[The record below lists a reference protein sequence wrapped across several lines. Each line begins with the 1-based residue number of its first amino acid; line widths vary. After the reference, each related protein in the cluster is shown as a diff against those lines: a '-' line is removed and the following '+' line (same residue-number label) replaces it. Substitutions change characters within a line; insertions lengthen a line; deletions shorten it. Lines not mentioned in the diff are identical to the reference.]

1 VESNQKVYL
10 ISHAD
15 LMTTNA
21 ANRLLKFLEEPSQKT
36 RAILMTENSQS
47 ILDTIKSRC
56 QIISLTPLSPQ
67 SIQDNL
73 EEEGVLPENARLF
86 SVIMPN
92 LEQARA
98 LDQNEWFAEARKI
111 VVQLIQTL
119 QSKQDETLL
128 FIHTKWID
136 HFSDRDKQEFG
147 LDMLMYWFKDL
158 IHLQIDQRELIVF
171 QSYLKELE
179 SCVWHWSTGETIQ
192 I

>member
-1 VESNQKVYL
+1 MKSWKELSKEQPIATKMLQQMLKRQRVAHAYLIQGDPGTAKDVIGSLLAKSLLCQQMKDGEPCQTCHDCQRIDSGNHPDVHWIHPDGASIKKDQIAHLQKEFTYTGVESNQKVYL

-73 EEEGVLPENARLF
+73 QEEG
-86 SVIMPN
+86 
-92 LEQARA
+92 
-98 LDQNEWFAEARKI
+98 
-111 VVQLIQTL
+111 
-119 QSKQDETLL
+119 
-128 FIHTKWID
+128 
-136 HFSDRDKQEFG
+136 
-147 LDMLMYWFKDL
+147 
-158 IHLQIDQRELIVF
+158 
-171 QSYLKELE
+171 
-179 SCVWHWSTGETIQ
+179 
-192 I
+192 